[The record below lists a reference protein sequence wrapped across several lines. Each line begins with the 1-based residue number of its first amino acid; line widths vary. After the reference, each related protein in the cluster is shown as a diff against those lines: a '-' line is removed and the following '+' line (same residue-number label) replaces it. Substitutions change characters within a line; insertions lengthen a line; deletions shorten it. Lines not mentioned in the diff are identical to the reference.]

1 VTLLRVLLGAILLSL
16 LLAATGLEAELPG
29 DAAFEAWPFHRRR
42 DQPMRSQEQ
51 AFRAYYASM
60 TNSEL
65 LQTARNRSSF
75 IDVAQKLLGEE
86 LKKRNFTV
94 SPGPVPA
101 IQHSFVWTWGDQL
114 AKFAKRFHHPRHPVS
129 T

>member
-1 VTLLRVLLGAILLSL
+1 
-16 LLAATGLEAELPG
+16 
-29 DAAFEAWPFHRRR
+29 
-42 DQPMRSQEQ
+42 MRSQQQ

-75 IDVAQKLLGEE
+75 SDVAQKELGEE
-86 LKKRNFTV
+86 LKKRNLSV
-94 SPGPVPA
+94 SAEPVPA
-101 IQHSFVWTWGDQL
+101 IQHSFVWTLGDYL
-114 AKFAKRFHHPRHPVS
+114 AKFAKRFHHPRHPVHPVS